1 MVAALIGLA
10 FAKILYATEDL
21 CDKVWRNRPE
31 WARPAVGGIALGLLL
46 LALPQMYGVGY
57 PVMYKAVG
65 GSYALWF
72 LIVLA
77 AGKIIACSLTIGIG
91 GSGGVFAPSLFIGAT
106 SGMAFGE
113 IADHL
118 FGPAAGQPALY
129 AVVAMGAV
137 FASAAR
143 APLTSVASVVE
154 MTGDFTL
161 TLPVMLAVAIATA
174 TSRALSYGTI
184 YTTKLL
190 RRGIDIDRAPSADP
204 FEDLTAAD
212 AMRPFPAP
220 LPVRDR
226 ALTGAGRPAP
236 GRGAAARPGH
246 PSSTTRRSLFA
257 SESLT
262 QALRQLEL
270 YGRDGLP
277 VISADGQH
285 LQGWITSQN
294 VLQAVARHIR
304 AAPAAA
310 QPQPAAGPAL
320 HGPQATS
327 GQAPTPLPG
336 YQVLEIT
343 IAAGSPAAGQRTR
356 RHHLAARLDP
366 GHGPG
371 RPHPARPRPRHHPG
385 PRRPRQPARPRTT
398 APRNQHTP
406 TASPAASQTAVPES
420 GRCRA
425 AAASTARGVHAAAS
439 ARCRR

>member
-1 MVAALIGLA
+1 
-10 FAKILYATEDL
+10 
-21 CDKVWRNRPE
+21 
-31 WARPAVGGIALGLLL
+31 
-46 LALPQMYGVGY
+46 MYGVGY
-57 PVMYKAVG
+57 PVLYKAVG

-113 IADHL
+113 IAGHL
-118 FGPAAGQPALY
+118 LGPAAGQPALY

-137 FASAAR
+137 FTSAAR

-161 TLPVMLAVAIATA
+161 TLPVLLAVAIATA

-190 RRGIDIDRAPSADP
+190 RRGIDIDGTRSADP

-212 AMRPFPAP
+212 AMRPFAAPLTLAAGPPGPPGRSGPAQAP
-220 LPVRDR
+220 LPGPVTQQRN
-226 ALTGAGRPAP
+226 PQV
-236 GRGAAARPGH
+236 
-246 PSSTTRRSLFA
+246 LFA
-257 SESLT
+257 GESLT

-294 VLQAVARHIR
+294 VLQAVARHMR
-304 AAPAAA
+304 TAGAATA
-310 QPQPAAGPAL
+310 QAQRAAGPAL
-320 HGPQATS
+320 PGPLAAGREAPPRCAATRSWKSPSPRARPPPDGHSATS
-327 GQAPTPLPG
+327 
-336 YQVLEIT
+336 
-343 IAAGSPAAGQRTR
+343 
-356 RHHLAARLDP
+356 
-366 GHGPG
+366 PG
-371 RPHPARPRPRHHPG
+371 RTSGSRSRSW
-385 PRRPRQPARPRTT
+385 TT
-398 APRNQHTP
+398 APSATP
-406 TASPAASQTAVPES
+406 APASPSSPAT
-420 GRCRA
+420 G
-425 AAASTARGVHAAAS
+425 STCLPAN
-439 ARCRR
+439 RRQKSP

>member
-1 MVAALIGLA
+1 MRPGL
-10 FAKILYATEDL
+10 EEPPG
-21 CDKVWRNRPE
+21 VG
-31 WARPAVGGIALGLLL
+31 RPAVGGIALGLLL

-57 PVMYKAVG
+57 PVLYKAVG

-113 IADHL
+113 IAGHL
-118 FGPAAGQPALY
+118 LGPAAGQPALY

-174 TSRALSYGTI
+174 TSRGLSYGTI

-190 RRGIDIDRAPSADP
+190 RRGIDIDGTRSADP

-212 AMRPFPAP
+212 AMRPFAAPLTLAAGPPGPPGRSGPAQAP
-220 LPVRDR
+220 LPGPVTQQRN
-226 ALTGAGRPAP
+226 PQV
-236 GRGAAARPGH
+236 
-246 PSSTTRRSLFA
+246 LFA
-257 SESLT
+257 GESLT

-294 VLQAVARHIR
+294 VLQAVARHVHTTR
-304 AAPAAA
+304 PA
-310 QPQPAAGPAL
+310 
-320 HGPQATS
+320 
-327 GQAPTPLPG
+327 
-336 YQVLEIT
+336 
-343 IAAGSPAAGQRTR
+343 
-356 RHHLAARLDP
+356 
-366 GHGPG
+366 PG
-371 RPHPARPRPRHHPG
+371 RHSPRGPPG
-385 PRRPRQPARPRTT
+385 
-398 APRNQHTP
+398 
-406 TASPAASQTAVPES
+406 
-420 GRCRA
+420 
-425 AAASTARGVHAAAS
+425 
-439 ARCRR
+439 